1 MYEITKRPQIAKAIL
16 RKKNKAG
23 EIMLPGLKQYYKAIV
38 IKIEW
43 FWHKNRYID
52 QWYRIE
58 SLEIN
63 PHTYDQLN
71 YDRGAKNIRWRK
83 DNSLL
88 GKLHSQMKKNKTDH
102 YLTLTYAKFRLKWTK
117 DLNKSP
123 ETIKYLGE
131 NINSKLLDIGLG
143 NDFWTLIPKQKNK
156 SKNTQVGLYQPGKL
170 LHSKGNHHQNEK
182 AAYLKGENIFKSLL

>member
-16 RKKNKAG
+16 RKKNKAVD
-23 EIMLPGLKQYYKAIV
+23 IMLPSLKQYYKAIV

-71 YDRGAKNIRWRK
+71 YLFGGDSVRVSGIQRSGSAAATTSAEHQDTAGDCGLQATWP
-83 DNSLL
+83 SV
-88 GKLHSQMKKNKTDH
+88 
-102 YLTLTYAKFRLKWTK
+102 LTLW
-117 DLNKSP
+117 P
-123 ETIKYLGE
+123 C
-131 NINSKLLDIGLG
+131 
-143 NDFWTLIPKQKNK
+143 
-156 SKNTQVGLYQPGKL
+156 
-170 LHSKGNHHQNEK
+170 
-182 AAYLKGENIFKSLL
+182 

>member
-1 MYEITKRPQIAKAIL
+1 MERQRSTITKAIL
-16 RKKNKAG
+16 RKKNKAVD
-23 EIMLPGLKQYYKAIV
+23 IMLPGLKQYYKAIV

-71 YDRGAKNIRWRK
+71 YDRGAKNIRWIK

-88 GKLHSQMKKNKTDH
+88 GKLDSHT
-102 YLTLTYAKFRLKWTK
+102 
-117 DLNKSP
+117 
-123 ETIKYLGE
+123 
-131 NINSKLLDIGLG
+131 
-143 NDFWTLIPKQKNK
+143 
-156 SKNTQVGLYQPGKL
+156 
-170 LHSKGNHHQNEK
+170 EK
-182 AAYLKGENIFKSLL
+182 